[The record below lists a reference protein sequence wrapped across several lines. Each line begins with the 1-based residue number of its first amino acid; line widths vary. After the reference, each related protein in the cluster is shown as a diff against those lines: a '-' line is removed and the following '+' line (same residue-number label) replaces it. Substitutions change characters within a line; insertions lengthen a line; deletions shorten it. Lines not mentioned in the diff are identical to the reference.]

1 MRTDA
6 GSADPGVHPDKLH
19 VVAVGGGHGLAAT
32 IRATRRYARRVTAI
46 VSTADD
52 GGSTGRLR
60 RSPGL
65 GLALPA
71 PGDVRHCLAAMAST
85 LSTTSSGSTTSA
97 GPSGRPDGGPLA
109 EALEYR
115 FAGTDVE
122 GHALGNLV
130 LAALTAVTGDFV
142 EAVDEA
148 ARMLGLDPDEARVL
162 PATAEPVELRA
173 RTTAGDEVVGQVA
186 VSETSDLDR
195 VRVAPEGPPAPADA
209 VDALLDADQIVL
221 GPGSLYTSVL
231 AAAAVDDVRRAVA
244 EGRGQRVYV
253 CNLRAEASETRG
265 YDVAAH
271 VAALARHGIEP
282 DVVVVQPGSLPLGE
296 VGARVVEADV
306 ARPHGLAHDSEKLAA
321 ALAALAR

>member
-1 MRTDA
+1 MATEA
-6 GSADPGVHPDKLH
+6 GSAGPGMHPDKLH

-32 IRATRRYARRVTAI
+32 IRAARRYARRVTAI

-71 PGDVRHCLAAMAST
+71 PGDLRHCLVAMAST
-85 LSTTSSGSTTSA
+85 PGRDAGRPPA
-97 GPSGRPDGGPLA
+97 GPLV

-115 FAGTDVE
+115 FDGTDVE

-148 ARMLGLDPDEARVL
+148 ARLLGLDPDEARVL

-173 RTTAGDEVVGQVA
+173 STTTGDEVVGQVA
-186 VSETSDLDR
+186 VSETLDVDR
-195 VRVAPEGPPAPADA
+195 VRVVPDRPPAPADA
-209 VDALLDADQIVL
+209 VEALLDADQIVL

-231 AAAAVDDVRRAVA
+231 AAAAVEDVRRAVA

-253 CNLRAEASETRG
+253 CNLRAEACEARG

-271 VAALARHGIEP
+271 VEALARHGIEP
-282 DVVVVQPGSLPLGE
+282 DVVVLQPGALPRGE
-296 VGARVVEADV
+296 VSAGIRVVEADV

-321 ALAALAR
+321 TLGALAR